1 MKKCMLIALITI
13 FSVLVSGALC
23 LAQFDRSVTNTS
35 QKGSLLVWPLIQWDS
50 AHFKDTLIKISNDY
64 YTSVTIKCFVR
75 KFPCDSIDIEFTL
88 TPNQEISFLVSTGQ
102 GLDGRPIPKGIGA
115 IGPLLNDGEKG
126 ELKCWA
132 VDSEVC
138 SDLPNRGQQI
148 AYNWLSGDAIIYEG
162 VNQHWEYSAYRFKVN
177 PPATTCSP
185 AGEPGQILLTGNAG
199 NYDACPTALLFS
211 TLKQAPGTVQAPT
224 VPASPYPTGNVNN
237 IITLVPCKQDF
248 VDNNDSTVYAEFLYT
263 DENEVLHS
271 GAWTCVGCETGPPTN
286 EWFSENLLSPKL
298 HNGSIFLGPFAT
310 LSGSIYIHGIK
321 KDSSCPNSVGVPLL
335 GVSSMQFFSNTG
347 PYAGETPTLVGP
359 GQAFI
364 RNGGDK
370 DTADPVFIG
379 WPIPILP

>member
-50 AHFKDTLIKISNDY
+50 VHFKDTVIKISNDY
-64 YTSVTIKCFVR
+64 YTSVDIKCFVR
-75 KFPCDSIDIEFTL
+75 KFPCDSIDFGFTL

-102 GLDGRPIPKGIGA
+102 GLDGREIPKLGTLG
-115 IGPLLNDGEKG
+115 GLLNDGEKG

-132 VDSEVC
+132 VDSTACDDFRDE
-138 SDLPNRGQQI
+138 DLDLNPGQQI
-148 AYNWLSGDAIIYEG
+148 AYNWLSGDAIIIEG
-162 VNQHWEYSAYRFKVN
+162 INQHWEYSAYRFKVN

-185 AGEPGQILLTGNAG
+185 AGDPGQILLTGNAG

-211 TLKQAPGTVQAPT
+211 ILNQAPGTVQAPT
-224 VPASPYPTGNVNN
+224 VPASPYPTGTVNN
-237 IITLVPCKQDF
+237 VITLVPCKQDF

-263 DENEVLHS
+263 DENEISHS
-271 GAWTCVGCETGPPTN
+271 NHWTCVGCETN
-286 EWFSENLLSPKL
+286 EWFSENLLSSKL
-298 HNGSIFLGPFAT
+298 HNGPIFLTTP
-310 LSGSIYIHGIK
+310 SGSIYIHGIK

-347 PYAGETPTLVGP
+347 PFAGETPTLVGP
-359 GQAFI
+359 GQAYI
-364 RNGGDK
+364 RDASDNATSK
-370 DTADPVFIG
+370 VNTTNPVFIG
-379 WPIPILP
+379 W